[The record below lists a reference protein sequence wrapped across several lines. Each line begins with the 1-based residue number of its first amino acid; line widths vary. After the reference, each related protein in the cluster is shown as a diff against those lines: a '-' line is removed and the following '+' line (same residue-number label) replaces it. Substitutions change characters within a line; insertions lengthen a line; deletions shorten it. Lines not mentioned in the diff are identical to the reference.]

1 MKLEYAWLQSGLSCG
16 LHNCRVAP
24 HLHSLVIY
32 ADIEGTAYN
41 KCGHALSCSYLLSTL
56 PLCGVLRLSTGL
68 LRLSH

>member
-32 ADIEGTAYN
+32 ADIEATAYN
-41 KCGHALSCSYLLSTL
+41 KCCYPLSGSYWLSTGL
-56 PLCGVLRLSTGL
+56 LRLSTGL